1 MCRAAGAAGASDGHL
16 PSNLKGR
23 SNDRNF
29 GASTNRDDYS
39 ITICLAGCCFAEE
52 CGGALV
58 AVLFGTR
65 RLLGRRVE
73 AMITITLRNF

>member
-29 GASTNRDDYS
+29 GARTNRDDFS
-39 ITICLAGCCFAEE
+39 ITICLAA
-52 CGGALV
+52 ALLLRSVV
-58 AVLFGTR
+58 ARWWLFFLELDDYSAGESKR
-65 RLLGRRVE
+65 
-73 AMITITLRNF
+73 